1 MVTPCNSN
9 QYRGYKMNINT
20 RNSTPEKNWLIRLI
34 GLSLLIIATSALATP
49 AVPTLN
55 SPSNG
60 ATNVAQSNVKF
71 TWSASSGSGVKY
83 RFILSRSS
91 SFSGFNS
98 STLTCDSTCYTTT
111 SITGTSLTIN
121 IALANYTYYWKVRAY
136 DSTGTSSWSSYRSF
150 TTAGSTKPL
159 AGTLTVVNEGAFFD
173 PKYNNGVSSS
183 LWAQHLGTDYV
194 ASGGT
199 SVYAISDGNVTW
211 TKASSSYADP
221 YNAAVIVE
229 QSNGVQVVYGHI
241 TSSLAVGNKVTKGQK
256 IGTVRYTDTSY
267 GYYAHLHMGYNTKK
281 GYALPT
287 TLSNGN
293 WGWGRAP
300 YNTTR
305 DYATVTRGWVD
316 ITTILKN

>member
-1 MVTPCNSN
+1 
-9 QYRGYKMNINT
+9 MNINT
-20 RNSTPEKNWLIRLI
+20 RNLMPEKNWLIRLI
-34 GLSLLIIATSALATP
+34 SLSLLIISTSVLATP

-60 ATNVAQSNVKF
+60 VTNVAQSNVKF
-71 TWSASSGSGVKY
+71 SWSASSGSNVKY

-91 SFSGFNS
+91 SFSGFNT
-98 STLTCDSTCYTTT
+98 STMTCDSTCYTTT

-121 IALANYTYYWKVRAY
+121 IALPNYTYYWKVRAY
-136 DSTGTSSWSSYRSF
+136 DSTGTSNWSSYRSF
-150 TTAGSTKPL
+150 KTGGTAKPL

-173 PKYNNGVSSS
+173 PNYDKNV
-183 LWAQHLGTDYV
+183 AQHLGTDYK
-194 ASGGT
+194 ANGGAT
-199 SVYAISDGNVTW
+199 VYAISDGNVTW
-211 TKASSSYADP
+211 TKASSSYADS

-241 TSSLAVGNKVTKGQK
+241 TSSLVVGSKVTKGQQ
-256 IGTVRYTDTSY
+256 IGTVRYSGNTPS
-267 GYYAHLHMGYNTKK
+267 GYHNAHLHMGYNTKK

-300 YNTTR
+300 YSTTK
-305 DYATVTRGWVD
+305 DYATTTRGWVD